1 MARLRRARTRPDDAV
16 WDIAVRLL
24 DDRDLRHRHPQH
36 RSSVAV
42 AAGSHVHVLRLR
54 DLHRRRGRHAPQRSP
69 VSDGGFRSDARHAA
83 AGDRDRHSRRGSRCR
98 AVSGLFRLHQFPS
111 RLRQL
116 PHALDDADCFPLRGD
131 PDFRSA
137 DRAVHRRAARQRH
150 PQRLRPPRAARRA
163 GAHHA
168 DRPDCEGGALVSAPL
183 ILALMT
189 VLFLVFGYMG
199 VPVAF
204 SLMAGVLVGAMFTDV
219 SMPAIIQKMFDG
231 VDNEALLAIPFFLLV
246 GELMSSANVVM
257 RVANLALA
265 LVGHIRGGLSQ
276 VVTVFSMMFSE
287 MSGSTTADVA
297 VISRA
302 LGGPMKRESY
312 DPPFIPAIIA
322 AASTIAALVP
332 PSITAVVY
340 FAVGN
345 VSIAGLFMAG
355 VVPGLMIG
363 FGLMI
368 YCYFFGPPGTRKPRA
383 SMRQVMFATGDAA
396 LPLMIPVILLGGIL
410 TGWFTPTE
418 AGVVA
423 VIWIIAVVIPALN
436 RGHFRKI
443 PYDFC
448 LAGLI
453 FSLPL
458 ITIGAANAF
467 GWMLAYLR
475 GAIVIADWITSIA
488 GNDPQYMMLLLVL
501 LFTVIGDFIEPV
513 PTIIIFMPLVNTLTQ
528 AGDINGVHMGVV
540 LIATLA
546 FGLITPPYGLVLL
559 MASKFVGVSFGKA
572 LRAALPIYV
581 VFLVTIAFAIYFP
594 KAVLWL
600 PKQVNPAS
608 VGCFK
613 NPSGPGYIWP
623 P

>member
-1 MARLRRARTRPDDAV
+1 MT
-16 WDIAVRLL
+16 
-24 DDRDLRHRHPQH
+24 
-36 RSSVAV
+36 
-42 AAGSHVHVLRLR
+42 
-54 DLHRRRGRHAPQRSP
+54 
-69 VSDGGFRSDARHAA
+69 F
-83 AGDRDRHSRRGSRCR
+83 CF
-98 AVSGLFRLHQFPS
+98 LF
-111 RLRQL
+111 
-116 PHALDDADCFPLRGD
+116 
-131 PDFRSA
+131 
-137 DRAVHRRAARQRH
+137 
-150 PQRLRPPRAARRA
+150 
-163 GAHHA
+163 
-168 DRPDCEGGALVSAPL
+168 
-183 ILALMT
+183 
-189 VLFLVFGYMG
+189 FGYLG
-199 VPVAF
+199 VPVPF
-204 SLMAGVLVGAMFTDV
+204 SLMAGVFVGALLSDV
-219 SMPAIIQKMFDG
+219 SLAAIIQKMFDG
-231 VDNEALLAIPFFLLV
+231 VDSEALLAIPFFLLV
-246 GELMSSANVVM
+246 GELMSSANVVV
-257 RVANLALA
+257 RVANLSLA

-276 VVTVFSMMFSE
+276 VVTVFSMLFSE

-302 LGGPMKRESY
+302 LGGPMKKEGY
-312 DPPFIPAIIA
+312 DPAFIAAIIA

-340 FAVGN
+340 GAVGS

-368 YCYFFGPPGTRKPRA
+368 YCFFFGPPGRRKARA
-383 SMRQVMFATGDAA
+383 PFGEVALAARDAA
-396 LPLMIPVILLGGIL
+396 LPMMIPVILLGGIL

-423 VIWIIAVVIPALN
+423 VVWIIAVIIPALN
-436 RGHFRKI
+436 RGHLWTL

-448 LAGLI
+448 VAGLI

-467 GWMLAYLR
+467 GWMLAYMR

-488 GNDPQYMMLLLVL
+488 GNDPHLIMLLLVV
-501 LFTVIGDFIEPV
+501 LFTIIGDFIEPV

-528 AGDINGVHMGVV
+528 VGDINPVHMGVV

-559 MASKFVGVSFGKA
+559 MASKFVGVRFSQA

-581 VFLVTIAFAIYFP
+581 VFLVTIAFTIYFP
-594 KAVLWL
+594 SVVLWL
-600 PKQVNPAS
+600 PKQVIPAS

-613 NPSGPGYIWP
+613 APDGPGYICP
-623 P
+623 K